1 MLYLQQ
7 DLVALYLNYVN
18 QDLVINLNK
27 MNININEKV
36 CEENNLSVP
45 KALALAAIQYST
57 PKDYEELINLPYSAL
72 MRKKINE
79 LAKYYEYQ
87 VIYRCFKADRDKI
100 RFWANNKTFNNE
112 HALVSYIMAII
123 SANINDINKQYK
135 KEQEDLKKLFEEPKN
150 DIDLDILNS
159 INETPKGKPKVDN
172 DISDFLDD

>member
-1 MLYLQQ
+1 MARKVKCKICGKWLTNDTAYK
-7 DLVALYLNYVN
+7 VTINGKN
-18 QDLVINLNK
+18 QYYCTK
-27 MNININEKV
+27 
-36 CEENNLSVP
+36 EE
-45 KALALAAIQYST
+45 
-57 PKDYEELINLPYSAL
+57 YEHMKKEQETKEECYKYAEGLINLPYSAL

-79 LAKYYEYQ
+79 LAKYYEYE

-100 RFWANNKTFNNE
+100 SFWATNKTFNNE

-123 SANINDINKQYK
+123 SGNINSINKQYK

-159 INETPKGKPKVDN
+159 INETPKGKPRVDN